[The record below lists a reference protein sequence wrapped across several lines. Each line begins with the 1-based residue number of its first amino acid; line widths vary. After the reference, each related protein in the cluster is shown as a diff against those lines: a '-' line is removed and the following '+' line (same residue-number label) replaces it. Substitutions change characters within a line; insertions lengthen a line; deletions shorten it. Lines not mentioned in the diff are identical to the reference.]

1 MKKLTLLFLC
11 FTSIIFSQEQFTTG
25 LLLDKEKYEAIE
37 LTAPLTTRSLDDLPA
52 SYSLKAYC
60 PTPQSQGAQ
69 PSCVGWAS
77 GFGARTISNAIKNKW
92 ANNIAKINENT
103 FSPAFVYNLIKGPTD
118 TACKNG
124 SYVSD
129 AMLLIK
135 KYGILKLSDFNYN
148 QQSCT
153 LLPTDSAL
161 EIAGMNKIENFERLA
176 NWDNPSNLALKVKKA
191 IANNNPVVIGMQISD
206 TFHYTK
212 GTWSGLQ
219 SGRIGGHAMVVVGY
233 DDNKDGGA
241 FEIMNS
247 WGATWGNNGF
257 IWVKYNNFESYVK
270 TAYVMIDKIEE
281 PKPETIALQGSM
293 KLQLSNGTTMK
304 AQLLPDATR
313 NFNIVAASK
322 STYKIVDSYSSGT
335 QFRIYFDSQ
344 QAAYIY
350 LIGYG
355 GSNKSINQLYPFE
368 NYSAYFGYSKSE
380 IAIPNEDYFIEFDNK
395 PGTDILCILYSTK
408 MLDLNSILT
417 SLKQMNG
424 EFTSNLKS
432 ILKPYLYAGK
442 DLQLQENSI
451 AFKATSTNKNAA
463 IVPLFIEVNH
473 K

>member
-1 MKKLTLLFLC
+1 MKKLTLIFTF
-11 FTSIIFSQEQFTTG
+11 FTSIIFAQNQFTTG
-25 LLLDKEKYEAIE
+25 LLFDKEKYEAIE
-37 LTAPLTTRSLDDLPA
+37 LTAPLTTRSLDNLPS

-60 PTPQSQGAQ
+60 PTPQSQGSQ

-77 GFGARTISNAIKNKW
+77 GFGARTISYAIKNKW
-92 ANNIAKINENT
+92 ANNITKINENT
-103 FSPAFVYNLIKGPTD
+103 FSPSFIYNIIKGSTD
-118 TACKNG
+118 TACQNG
-124 SYVSD
+124 SYVAD
-129 AMLLIK
+129 AMLLMK
-135 KYGILKLSDFNYN
+135 KYGILKFNDFSYN

-153 LLPTDSAL
+153 LLPTDKGL
-161 EIAGMNKIENFERLA
+161 EIASMHKIENFERLA

-219 SGRIGGHAMVVVGY
+219 SGRVGGHAMVVVGY

-247 WGATWGNNGF
+247 WGSTWGNNGF
-257 IWVKYNNFESYVK
+257 IWVKYNNFEAYVK
-270 TAYVMIDKIEE
+270 TAYVMIDAIEA
-281 PKPETIALQGSM
+281 PKPETIAFQGAM
-293 KLQLSNGTTMK
+293 KLQLSNGTLMK
-304 AQLLPDATR
+304 ATLQPNATR

-322 STYKIVDSYSSGT
+322 STYKVTESYNSGT
-335 QFRIYFDSQ
+335 QFRIYFESQ

-355 GSNKSINQLYPFE
+355 GYDKSINQLYPFD

-380 IAIPNEDYFIEFDNK
+380 IAIPNENYFIEFDNK
-395 PGTDILCILYSTK
+395 PGTDILCILYSAK
-408 MLDLNSILT
+408 PLDLNGIFT
-417 SLKQMNG
+417 SLKQMRG

-432 ILKPYLYAGK
+432 VLQPYLYAGD
-442 DLQLQENSI
+442 DLQLEQHSI
-451 AFKATSTNKNAA
+451 AFKATSTNKNAS
-463 IVPLFIEVNH
+463 IVPLFIEINH